1 MHLKIVI
8 ILFFFLAFS
17 SCKED
22 KKIEQSYCTQ
32 NPGGCQSILEAK
44 KFFAFKLG
52 TWWVY
57 EEETSKVRDSV
68 YVTDSYISE
77 TTYDFDIRTHST
89 LSDYNYHYWPF
100 YTNAQGCNLTLPLPK
115 NKKCLYVNRSK
126 GKQGEFVGQDYC
138 FFVNYSI
145 GSFETVTGNIFFDNN
160 KIIIDSIYDSL
171 TLSVSTFGKTV
182 KINEFSTR
190 VEGIQPTNHYFSVGI
205 GLVRKEL
212 LDSNQVWNLV
222 NYHIEL

>member
-22 KKIEQSYCTQ
+22 KTIEQPYCTQ

-89 LSDYNYHYWPF
+89 LSDYNYHYWPN
-100 YTNAQGCNLTLPLPK
+100 YAAGSNQCDTKYPVKG
-115 NKKCLYVNRSK
+115 KCLIVKRSK
-126 GKQGEFVGQDYC
+126 GKMGDFVGEDNC
-138 FFVNYSI
+138 FFVNYSLD
-145 GSFETVTGNIFFDNN
+145 SFLYNTGNIYFDNN
-160 KIIIDSIYDSL
+160 KIIVDSIYQNLIIS
-171 TLSVSTFGKTV
+171 SFSFGKTV
-182 KINEFSTR
+182 KIHELSTYM
-190 VEGIQPTNHYFSVGI
+190 EGIQPTNHYFSDGI

>member
-22 KKIEQSYCTQ
+22 KTMEKPYCTQ

-89 LSDYNYHYWPF
+89 LSDYNYHYWPN
-100 YTNAQGCNLTLPLPK
+100 YASGSNQCDTKYPVKG
-115 NKKCLYVNRSK
+115 KCLIVDRSK
-126 GKQGEFVGQDYC
+126 YKLNDFVGQSNC
-138 FFVNYSI
+138 FFYHCKI
-145 GSFETVTGNIFFDNN
+145 GDFETCFNTNFDNN
-160 KIIIDSIYDSL
+160 KIIVEDIR
-171 TLSVSTFGKTV
+171 LSFDLLDLSFDETIKIHELNTF
-182 KINEFSTR
+182 I
-190 VEGIQPTNHYFSVGI
+190 EGRQATNHYFSKGV

-212 LDSNQVWNLV
+212 IDSNQVWNLV
-222 NYHIEL
+222 SYHIEP